1 MTENMKE
8 QTSENNQGAK
18 QSNQKRSRNNAARE
32 MVNMMEKNEYQ
43 MSVVNS
49 NDMVNVFTMF
59 IVVAFVIQYLFN
71 TPSSDGYSGQATAE
85 IWSYGIMLLSLVCI
99 LIFNTVLPADPKN
112 MPGIATVLPLILLLV
127 SFFWAI
133 SIRLKYF
140 KEINKKEVPSEYY
153 GWALV
158 SNIMMT
164 VEALLIVF
172 IVKAGFTQYLNPS
185 SLNEANNF
193 VNLSSG
199 QESMKIALGNFIL
212 VFIIFIL
219 LGIQQVILD
228 NFMVDG

>member
-1 MTENMKE
+1 MSENIEKR
-8 QTSENNQGAK
+8 TSENNQVAK

-185 SLNEANNF
+185 SLNERK
-193 VNLSSG
+193 
-199 QESMKIALGNFIL
+199 E
-212 VFIIFIL
+212 L
-219 LGIQQVILD
+219 L
-228 NFMVDG
+228 